1 MAWMSHGSCND
12 SLVDA
17 LIANR
22 LVSPGS
28 RVERALRA
36 VDRAYFCP
44 VAPYV
49 DAPQRLAANATI
61 SAPHMHAHALALL
74 AAHLRPGT
82 VALDVGAGSG
92 YLSAAMAE
100 MVAGEPGAMV
110 VAVEHVPELAEYA
123 RQNIARGCSP
133 VIKECIKVVASDG
146 RYGAPNYAPYGAIHV
161 GAATPSIPQPLID
174 QLARG
179 GRMVCPVGPEGGD
192 QFLTVV
198 DKKGDDTIETTRA
211 FAVRYVPLCDVDHQL
226 GMH

>member
-1 MAWMSHGSCND
+1 
-12 SLVDA
+12 
-17 LIANR
+17 
-22 LVSPGS
+22 
-28 RVERALRA
+28 
-36 VDRAYFCP
+36 
-44 VAPYV
+44 
-49 DAPQRLAANATI
+49 
-61 SAPHMHAHALALL
+61 
-74 AAHLRPGT
+74 
-82 VALDVGAGSG
+82 
-92 YLSAAMAE
+92 LSAAMAE